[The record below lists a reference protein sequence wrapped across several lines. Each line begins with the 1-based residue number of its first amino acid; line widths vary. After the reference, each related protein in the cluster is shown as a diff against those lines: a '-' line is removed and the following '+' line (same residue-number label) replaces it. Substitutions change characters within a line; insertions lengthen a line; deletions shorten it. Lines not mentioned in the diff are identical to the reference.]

1 MFKKIFPLK
10 FRTLLIIIIVATV
23 LNLLSAEYG
32 SASRLLNY
40 IMGFLNGASWIVFWN
55 IYEDRKEGL
64 DV

>member
-40 IMGFLNGASWIVFWN
+40 IMGFLNGASWVVLFEI
-55 IYEDRKEGL
+55 
-64 DV
+64 

>member
-10 FRTLLIIIIVATV
+10 FRTLLIITIVATV

-40 IMGFLNGASWIVFWN
+40 IMGFLNGASWVVLFEVYKN
-55 IYEDRKEGL
+55 GED
-64 DV
+64 D